1 MTCATCQW
9 CQPADAK
16 QIDPGA
22 HAQCRRWPPTLTRVI
37 WLGTPQ
43 ARSIWPCVTQDDW
56 CGEYLSRDAVRDM
69 DEAPAVGLTHEAVQ
83 SEPEPEPEPVPVVV
97 PSRAWWKP
105 W

>member
-1 MTCATCQW
+1 MTCATCHF
-9 CQPADAK
+9 CQPCDAK
-16 QIDPGA
+16 HVDPGA

-43 ARSIWPCVTQDDW
+43 ARSVWPCVCAADW
-56 CGEYLSRDAVRDM
+56 CGEYVSRADVQAIN
-69 DEAPAVGLTHEAVQ
+69 EPAIGLTHEDVAPAL
-83 SEPEPEPEPVPVVV
+83 ELEPEPVPVVV